1 VIAGAV
7 VGSIVGITIL
17 VFGAFIAIK
26 ILKK

>member
-17 VFGAFIAIK
+17 VVGAFIAIK